1 MALCPAAEFP
11 RLPAS
16 ETAYRLARNRGR
28 FLVQRQRLQRGKPFN
43 VSSEHHIVGTQGNG
57 GDAADARSSR
67 QSAARM
73 CSGGVPPYRTRVRH
87 VLEILL
93 ASTHA
98 IAARPVSGCPPHGL
112 HDSRRIPPPGRWPF
126 DLDAE
131 RFGSLLGLE
140 PTRSRLACLRSSTSA
155 CEPMLL

>member
-1 MALCPAAEFP
+1 MAPCAAAEFP

-16 ETAYRLARNRGR
+16 ETAYRLAGNRGR

-43 VSSEHHIVGTQGNG
+43 VSSEYAG
-57 GDAADARSSR
+57 GAAAEARSSR

-73 CSGGVPPYRTRVRH
+73 CSGGVPPYRMRVRH

-98 IAARPVSGCPPHGL
+98 IASATCQRLSPTWFCTIAAGSRPPVG
-112 HDSRRIPPPGRWPF
+112 
-126 DLDAE
+126 A
-131 RFGSLLGLE
+131 
-140 PTRSRLACLRSSTSA
+140 LRS
-155 CEPMLL
+155 